1 MLPGA
6 RSMTEAVSDTGPVL
20 HLHEIDQTSAL
31 SLFQRL
37 FMPDLVLEELM
48 AYGIGP
54 ARLNAVGVTVAPV
67 SVTATDWTAILN
79 APHLPT
85 LHPADAQVYVE
96 ARRHAYRLPVLT
108 DDLALR
114 RRLEQAGAL
123 VIGTVGLLVRAY
135 TLKRLNRLELVGAI
149 DALFS
154 VSTLH
159 MSRAF
164 RAYIRQLIETLP

>member
-1 MLPGA
+1 MSPGA

-20 HLHEIDQTSAL
+20 HLHEINQTSAL

-67 SVTATDWTAILN
+67 SVTVTDWAAILN

-96 ARRHAYRLPVLT
+96 ARRHAYQLPVLT

-114 RRLEQAGAL
+114 RRLEQSGAL

-135 TLKRLNRLELVGAI
+135 TLKRLDRLELVGAI